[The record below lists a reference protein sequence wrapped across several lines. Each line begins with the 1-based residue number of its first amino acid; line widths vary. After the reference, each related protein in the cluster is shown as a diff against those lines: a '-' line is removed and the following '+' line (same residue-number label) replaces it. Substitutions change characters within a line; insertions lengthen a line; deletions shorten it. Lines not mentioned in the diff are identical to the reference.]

1 MNPEDDTLRARPGY
15 RQKKE
20 NLDFF
25 TNAIRKRFPE
35 RTKHDVEDAILQ
47 AKKLMAPS
55 IDRTRLKRE
64 VLRILEGR

>member
-1 MNPEDDTLRARPGY
+1 MNPEDDTLRARPSY

-25 TNAIRKRFPE
+25 TRAIGKRFPGRTE
-35 RTKHDVEDAILQ
+35 RDVEDAILQ

-55 IDRTRLKRE
+55 IDRARLKRE
-64 VLRILEGR
+64 VLRILNGR